1 MTATA
6 GKHHAEIKGLARSM
20 PRASI
25 GPRPLTGKPFHLA
38 IDEKGHPLINTS
50 MALYFALACG
60 LAAVV
65 YGFVQRSW
73 ILSQDAG
80 NARMQ
85 EIAGAIQ
92 QGAAAYLARQYKTIA
107 LVGVVL
113 AILIG
118 IFLDVTSAVGF
129 VLGAVLSGACGFIGM
144 NVSVK
149 ANVRTAQAATKGIG
163 PALDVAFKGG
173 AITGMLVVGL
183 GLLGVA
189 LFFMVLTG
197 SGANVA
203 DLSKSLKPM
212 LGFAFGASLI
222 SIFARLG
229 GGIFTKGADVGADL
243 VGKVE
248 AGIPEDDPRNPA
260 VIADN
265 VGDNVGDC
273 AGMAADLF
281 ETYAVTLIA
290 TMALGALVVKGAATM
305 SAVIYP
311 LMLGGVSIIAS
322 IIGCFFVKASPGM
335 KNVMP
340 ALYKGL
346 AVAGVL
352 SLIAFYFVTTSVMPA
367 DALGAGTHLKL
378 FGTCAV
384 GLVLTAALVWI
395 TEFYTGTQY
404 SPVQHIAQASTTG
417 HGTNIIAGLGVSMR
431 STAWPVLFVC
441 AAILV
446 SYWLA
451 GLYGIAIAATSM
463 LSMAGIVVA
472 LDAYGPITDNAG
484 GIAEMAELPK
494 SVRDVTDPLD
504 AVGNTTKAVTKGYA
518 IGSAGLAALV
528 LFADY
533 THSLEG
539 RGISVSFDLS
549 DPKVIVGLFIGGLI
563 PYLFGAMAME
573 AVGRAAG
580 AVVVEVRRQFRDI
593 KGIMEGTAKPEYGK
607 AVDMLTTAAIKEMV
621 IPSLLP
627 VVVPILVGLLL
638 GPAALGGMLMGT
650 IVTGLFVAISMCTGG
665 GAWDNAK
672 KYIEDG
678 HHGGKGS
685 EAHKA
690 AVTGDTVGDPYKD
703 TAGPAVNPLIKIINI
718 VALLIV
724 PLLPA
729 GTSTQAAT
737 PVAATV
743 IAATDGASFKVENG
757 VVKFYFASGKAD
769 LATGA
774 NDALADV
781 AKGVAAGKKAVVSG
795 YTDSTG
801 DAAANEA
808 LAKQRAEAV
817 SAALKAAGIADDK
830 IELKKPETLTGSG
843 GNAEARRVEVALQ

>member
-1 MTATA
+1 
-6 GKHHAEIKGLARSM
+6 
-20 PRASI
+20 
-25 GPRPLTGKPFHLA
+25 
-38 IDEKGHPLINTS
+38 LITTS

-107 LVGVVL
+107 MVGVVL
-113 AILIG
+113 AILIF
-118 IFLDVTSAVGF
+118 IFLDHMSAVGF
-129 VLGAVLSGACGFIGM
+129 VLGAVLSGGCGFIGM

-189 LFFMVLTG
+189 LFFMVLGGGSATG
-197 SGANVA
+197 D
-203 DLSKSLKPM
+203 DLSKVLKPM

-290 TMALGALVVKGAATM
+290 TMSLGALVVKGAATVP
-305 SAVIYP
+305 AVIYP

-346 AVAGVL
+346 AVAGIL

-367 DALGAGTHLKL
+367 DALGPNTQMKL
-378 FGTCAV
+378 FGACAV
-384 GLVLTAALVWI
+384 GLVLTAALVWV

-441 AAILV
+441 VAILT
-446 SYWLA
+446 SYGLA

-484 GIAEMAELPK
+484 GIAEMSELPK
-494 SVRDVTDPLD
+494 AVRDVTDPLD

-539 RGISVSFDLS
+539 RGLHVSFDLS

-593 KGIMEGTAKPEYGK
+593 KGIMDGTGKPEYGT
-607 AVDMLTTAAIKEMV
+607 AVDMLTTAAIKEMIV
-621 IPSLLP
+621 PSLLP

-638 GPAALGGMLMGT
+638 GAAALGGMLMGT

-724 PLLPA
+724 PLLPV
-729 GTSTQAAT
+729 GAAMA
-737 PVAATV
+737 PAAAAAPAVVEAPAASASASAAVAMA
-743 IAATDGASFKVENG
+743 DGASFKVENG

-774 NDALADV
+774 DAALADV

-795 YTDSTG
+795 YTDASG
-801 DAAANEA
+801 DPAKNEE
-808 LAKQRAEAV
+808 LAKQRALAV
-817 SAALKAAGIADDK
+817 AAALKAAGIADDK
-830 IELKKPETLTGSG
+830 VEMKKPEAMTGSG
-843 GNAEARRVEVALQ
+843 DAAEARRVEVALQ

>member
-1 MTATA
+1 MTTSTTA
-6 GKHHAEIKGLARSM
+6 V
-20 PRASI
+20 
-25 GPRPLTGKPFHLA
+25 
-38 IDEKGHPLINTS
+38 
-50 MALYFALACG
+50 YFALVCG
-60 LAAVV
+60 LVAVA
-65 YGFVQRSW
+65 YGFVQRRW
-73 ILSQDAG
+73 ILAQDAG
-80 NARMQ
+80 NERMG
-85 EIAGAIQ
+85 EIAAAIQ

-107 LVGVVL
+107 GVGVVL
-113 AILIG
+113 ALLIG
-118 IFLDVTSAVGF
+118 IFIAPVSAVGF

-189 LFFMVLTG
+189 LFFLFLTR
-197 SGANVA
+197 GAPEPAMLPAV
-203 DLSKSLKPM
+203 LKPM

-290 TMALGALVVKGAATM
+290 TMSLGALVVVNAPFAA
-305 SAVIYP
+305 VVYP
-311 LMLGGVSIIAS
+311 LLLGGVSILAS
-322 IIGCFFVKASPGM
+322 IVGCFFVKASPGM

-352 SLIAFYFVTTSVMPA
+352 SLIAFFFVTNVFMPD
-367 DALGAGTHLKL
+367 DAVGPSTHLRL
-378 FGTCAV
+378 FGACAV

-395 TEFYTGTQY
+395 TEYYTGTQY
-404 SPVQHIAQASTTG
+404 KPVRHIAQASTTG

-431 STAWPVLFVC
+431 STAWPVIFVC
-441 AAILV
+441 IAILV
-446 SYWLA
+446 AYALA

-494 SVRDVTDPLD
+494 AVRDVTDPLD

-539 RGISVSFDLS
+539 RGVHVSFDLS
-549 DPKVIVGLFIGGLI
+549 DPRVIVGLFIGGLI

-593 KGIMEGTAKPEYGK
+593 PGIMEGTAKPEYGR

-621 IPSLLP
+621 VPSLLP
-627 VVVPILVGLLL
+627 VVVPIVVGLLL
-638 GPAALGGMLMGT
+638 GPAALGGLLMGT

-729 GTSTQAAT
+729 GLGAVHAQAGADPAGGSTA
-737 PVAATV
+737 V
-743 IAATDGASFKVENG
+743 IVEAWNP
-757 VVKFYFASGKAD
+757 
-769 LATGA
+769 TGHA
-774 NDALADV
+774 PRPALA
-781 AKGVAAGKKAVVSG
+781 AK
-795 YTDSTG
+795 
-801 DAAANEA
+801 
-808 LAKQRAEAV
+808 
-817 SAALKAAGIADDK
+817 
-830 IELKKPETLTGSG
+830 P
-843 GNAEARRVEVALQ
+843 